1 MYPDTDESRA
11 VFASDP
17 NRWELCWQLRL
28 ERAFPDSLK
37 TAPSLLAGLPDNHMI
52 KNMPIEEGSIQA
64 RTNLHRK
71 ICGRQRKLVEVYKEM
86 CTIDDFNGKWLDS
99 SAEERRGHY
108 MKSMGALL
116 AMTDEFTRM

>member
-17 NRWELCWQLRL
+17 DGWELCWQLRF
-28 ERAFPDSLK
+28 EHAFPNSLE
-37 TAPSLLAGLPDNHMI
+37 TAPSLLAGLLDNNFI

-64 RTNLHRK
+64 HTNMHRK
-71 ICGRQRKLVEVYKEM
+71 LCARQRNLVEVYKEL
-86 CTIDDFNGKWLDS
+86 CAIDDFNGKWLES
-99 SAEERRGHY
+99 SADERKGHY
-108 MKSMGALL
+108 MKSMDALL